1 MSSTP
6 CTESH
11 CRHGLSVQVP
21 GFLISE
27 LSVSFG
33 VGEAFYCSRSPC
45 QHNGC
50 RSLALHPQSDR
61 LVSFTPC
68 AESRC
73 RHGLPV
79 QVPGFLIQSFP
90 SPRGVG
96 EANPA
101 ALGRHVSIMDALR
114 RPFTL
119 RAIDLS
125 VFHSLCREPLQ
136 AWIHLV
142 NELGYYWRKSLCDD
156 LT

>member
-45 QHNGC
+45 QQNGC

-68 AESRC
+68 AESCC

-90 SPRGVG
+90 SPRGWVKRFHCSRSPCQHYG
-96 EANPA
+96 CRLV
-101 ALGRHVSIMDALR
+101 ALLPRSDRHKCLPLLV
-114 RPFTL
+114 P
-119 RAIDLS
+119 RAIAGMGCQS
-125 VFHSLCREPLQ
+125 KC
-136 AWIHLV
+136 
-142 NELGYYWRKSLCDD
+142 LGF
-156 LT
+156 